1 MKSQTECLAE
11 YGSDYMI
18 QQKVNS
24 GELFKIGKAVYSEE
38 KDVPELA
45 VLVFIY
51 SYVFLGECLLLIC
64 PLFQPHLPYNGRSH
78 SDQNSAEMIDFVL
91 DNLGG
96 VAGISLFFPV
106 KGKIIIFHRN
116 GFVPCGFSCAA

>member
-1 MKSQTECLAE
+1 MDRLLRVNKNPDYFSGLPMQSAQAIARETVSEFENWLKALAA
-11 YGSDYMI
+11 YNKDPS
-18 QQKVNS
+18 
-24 GELFKIGKAVYSEE
+24 LFTGKP
-38 KDVPELA
+38 KM
-45 VLVFIY
+45 
-51 SYVFLGECLLLIC
+51 
-64 PLFQPHLPYNGRSH
+64 PHLPYNGRSH

-116 GFVPCGFSCAA
+116 GFVSCGFSCAA